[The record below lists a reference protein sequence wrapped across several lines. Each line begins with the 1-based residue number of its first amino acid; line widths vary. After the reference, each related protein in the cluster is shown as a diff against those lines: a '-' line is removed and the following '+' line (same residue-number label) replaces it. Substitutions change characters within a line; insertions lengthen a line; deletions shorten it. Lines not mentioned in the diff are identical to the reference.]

1 MARIARHADERIHIE
16 GRFTRESL
24 VDKQVIASTATEREL
39 RILPTFDL
47 IGIGGQSIF
56 DRGRT
61 ALFPLV
67 EELAKL
73 HKRRRFVLGCGGG
86 TRVRHTYAIGLDL
99 GLPTGGLAQLAGA
112 MEEQNAIM
120 LQALLARRGSILM
133 AREHFWELPLY
144 LNTRMIPIV
153 ISIPPYH
160 FWEPPPDG
168 GPLPG
173 HGSDFGLFI
182 VAEVLGLKRL
192 ILLKDVD
199 GVYTRDPK
207 KAPDAERIPRVSAQ
221 DLLAMRLPELP
232 IDHQLLAAMVNAR
245 NVEAVHVVNGLVPG
259 NLSKALAGRRTGSVI
274 TRKGAGR

>member
-1 MARIARHADERIHIE
+1 MAKITRHEDERLHIE
-16 GRFTRESL
+16 GRFMRESL
-24 VDKQVIASTATEREL
+24 VDRRVIAGTTTDEEL
-39 RILPTFDL
+39 RILPDFDL

-56 DRGRT
+56 DRGRD

-67 EELAKL
+67 AEIAEL
-73 HKRRRFVLGCGGG
+73 HRTRRLVLGVGGG

-120 LQALLARRGSILM
+120 LQALLARHGSILM

-144 LNTRMIPIV
+144 LSSGMIPIV

-160 FWEPPPDG
+160 FWEPPPEG

-182 VAEVLGLKRL
+182 VAEVLGLHRL

-199 GVYTRDPK
+199 GLYTEDPK
-207 KAPDAERIPRVSAQ
+207 QNDQAELVPRIGARE
-221 DLLAMRLPELP
+221 LLASQHGELVV
-232 IDHQLLAAMVNAR
+232 DRQLVQALARAR
-245 NVEAVHVVNGLVPG
+245 NVEEVRIVNGLVPG
-259 NLSKALAGRRTGSVI
+259 NLTRALAGETIGTTLVREG
-274 TRKGAGR
+274 GR

>member
-1 MARIARHADERIHIE
+1 MAKITRHEDERLHIE
-16 GRFTRESL
+16 GRFMRESL
-24 VDKQVIASTATEREL
+24 VDRRVIAGTTTDEEL
-39 RILPTFDL
+39 RILPDFDL

-56 DRGRT
+56 DRGRD

-67 EELAKL
+67 AEIAEL
-73 HKRRRFVLGCGGG
+73 HRTRRLVLGVGGG
-86 TRVRHTYAIGLDL
+86 TRVRHTYAIGLGL

-120 LQALLARRGSILM
+120 LQALLARHGSILM

-144 LNTRMIPIV
+144 LSSGMIPIV

-160 FWEPPPDG
+160 FWEPPPEG

-182 VAEVLGLKRL
+182 VAEVLGLHRL

-199 GVYTRDPK
+199 GLYTEDPK
-207 KAPDAERIPRVSAQ
+207 QNDQAKLVPRIGARE
-221 DLLAMRLPELP
+221 LLANQHGELVV
-232 IDHQLLAAMVNAR
+232 DRQLVQALARAR
-245 NVEAVHVVNGLVPG
+245 NVEEVRIVNGLVPG
-259 NLSKALAGRRTGSVI
+259 NLTRALAGEAIGTTLVREG
-274 TRKGAGR
+274 GR

>member
-1 MARIARHADERIHIE
+1 MAKITRHEDERIHIE
-16 GRFTRESL
+16 GRFMRESL
-24 VDKQVIASTATEREL
+24 VDRAVIASTTTEEEL
-39 RILPTFDL
+39 RILPDFDL
-47 IGIGGQSIF
+47 VGIGGQSIF
-56 DRGRT
+56 DRGRP

-67 EELAKL
+67 AEIAEL
-73 HKRRRFVLGCGGG
+73 HRTRRLVLGVGGG

-120 LQALLARRGSILM
+120 LQALLARHGSILM

-144 LNTRMIPIV
+144 LSSGMIPIV

-182 VAEVLGLKRL
+182 VAEVLGLRRL
-192 ILLKDVD
+192 VLLKDVD
-199 GVYTRDPK
+199 GLYTQDPK
-207 KAPDAERIPRVSAQ
+207 HAPDATLVPRISARE
-221 DLLAMRLPELP
+221 LLAVADGDLVVDR
-232 IDHQLLAAMVNAR
+232 QLVQALARAR
-245 NVEAVHVVNGLVPG
+245 NVEEVRIVNGLVPG
-259 NLSKALAGRRTGSVI
+259 NLTRALAGEPIGTTLVKEDAR
-274 TRKGAGR
+274 